1 MSRETDNL
9 KRDLQKLDPVKPGE
23 FDGAPDSPA
32 TAELLDR
39 IVAAETE
46 PDPGAPHADERLE
59 PRRSAGGGSWFGMPR
74 LALVPAALAVAA
86 IIFLLIGPALG
97 GGGSNGLTG
106 ALHDA
111 AAAAE
116 SQPSPAGGRP
126 YTYLQTRE
134 ISMHTSD
141 ADERSWNV
149 LESTT
154 REEWVTGDGAGRL
167 RVVVAPSRFVG
178 SGDRV
183 EWEGAGRPDFLALG
197 FGPRTEDRWLAAG
210 MLRGSV
216 ADLPTDPAALA
227 TRLGDEARSARHGEV
242 PVPAVTLEL
251 IAEELR
257 DPGASPA
264 LRRALFEAVRW
275 VPGIE
280 YLGEKTDPA
289 GRTGVAVGVTGSVA
303 SGPRLWSLIFDPHTS
318 QVLASEATSLA
329 PADAGGPTLLR
340 AMVYLETRGTGSL
353 TEKEGNWLSGIEP
366 TGSSGGSS
374 RSYLVYRLPDG
385 AGAE

>member
-1 MSRETDNL
+1 MNRKTDNL
-9 KRDLQKLDPVKPGE
+9 TGELQRLDPVKPGAP
-23 FDGAPDSPA
+23 DDAPDSPA
-32 TAELLDR
+32 AADLLER
-39 IVAAETE
+39 IVAAEVE
-46 PDPGAPHADERLE
+46 SDPAASHADECLE
-59 PRRSAGGGSWFGMPR
+59 PRRSPRGGHWLGMPKFV
-74 LALVPAALAVAA
+74 LAPAALAVVA
-86 IIFLLIGPALG
+86 IAVLLIGPALG
-97 GGGSNGLTG
+97 GGGSNGLAA

-134 ISMHTSD
+134 IAMHTSD

-154 REEWVTGDGAGRL
+154 REEWVTRDGAGRL

-178 SGDRV
+178 SGDRD
-183 EWEGAGRPDFLALG
+183 EWEGAGRPEFLALG

-210 MLRGSV
+210 MLRRSV

-227 TRLGDEARSARHGEV
+227 ARLRREAEAHRGET

-251 IAEELR
+251 IAEDLR

-264 LRRALFEAVRW
+264 LRRALYEAVGR

-280 YLGEKTDPA
+280 YLGEETDPE
-289 GRTGVAVGVTGSVA
+289 GRSGVAVGVTGSVVD
-303 SGPRLWSLIFDPHTS
+303 GPRQYSLIFDPATS
-318 QVLASEATSLA
+318 QVLASETTSLA
-329 PADAGGPTLLR
+329 PTDAGGPTLVR
-340 AMVYLETRGTGSL
+340 AMVYLGTRGTGSL
-353 TEKEGNWLSGIEP
+353 TEKEGTWLSGIEP
-366 TGSSGGSS
+366 SSSSGGSS

>member
-1 MSRETDNL
+1 MP
-9 KRDLQKLDPVKPGE
+9 KLV
-23 FDGAPDSPA
+23 
-32 TAELLDR
+32 
-39 IVAAETE
+39 
-46 PDPGAPHADERLE
+46 
-59 PRRSAGGGSWFGMPR
+59 
-74 LALVPAALAVAA
+74 LVPAALAAAA
-86 IIFLLIGPALG
+86 IVVLLIGPALG
-97 GGGSNGLTG
+97 GGGGNGLTD

-111 AAAAE
+111 AMAAE

-134 ISMHTSD
+134 VALHTSD

-154 REEWVTGDGAGRL
+154 REEWVTEDGAGRL
-167 RVVVAPSRFVG
+167 RVVVGPSHFAG
-178 SGDRV
+178 SGDRT

-210 MLRGSV
+210 MLRGSL
-216 ADLPTDPAALA
+216 AGLPTDPAALA
-227 TRLGDEARSARHGEV
+227 TRLSEEAGADRHGEV

-251 IAEELR
+251 IAEDLR
-257 DPGASPA
+257 DPGASPV
-264 LRRALFEAVRW
+264 LRRALFEAVER
-275 VPGIE
+275 VPGIS
-280 YLGEKTDPA
+280 YLGEKTDPE

-303 SGPRLWSLIFDPHTS
+303 SGPRLWSLIFDPDTS
-318 QVLASEATSLA
+318 RVLASETTSLA

-366 TGSSGGSS
+366 TSSSGEAS
-374 RSYLVYRLPDG
+374 RSYLVYRLADG
-385 AGAE
+385 AGAD

>member
-1 MSRETDNL
+1 MTKKTDNL
-9 KRDLQKLDPVKPGE
+9 ARELQRLDPVKPVE
-23 FDGAPDSPA
+23 PDGAPDSPA
-32 TAELLDR
+32 AADLLER
-39 IVAAETE
+39 IVATEVE
-46 PDPGAPHADERLE
+46 PDAAATRADQRLE
-59 PRRSAGGGSWFGMPR
+59 PGRSAWGGSWPGMPK
-74 LALVPAALAVAA
+74 LALAPAALAAVA
-86 IIFLLIGPALG
+86 IIAVLIGPALG
-97 GGGSNGLTG
+97 GGRNGLSA

-111 AAAAE
+111 ATAAE

-154 REEWVTGDGAGRL
+154 REEWVTEDGAGRL

-178 SGDRV
+178 SGDRD
-183 EWEGAGRPDFLALG
+183 EWEGAGRPEFLALG

-210 MLRGSV
+210 MLRRSV

-227 TRLGDEARSARHGEV
+227 TRLSREAEAHRGEA

-251 IAEELR
+251 IAEDLR
-257 DPGASPA
+257 DPGASAA
-264 LRRALFEAVRW
+264 LRRALFEAIGR

-280 YLGEKTDPA
+280 YLGEKTDPD
-289 GRTGVAVGVTGSVA
+289 GRTGIAVGVTGSVA
-303 SGPRLWSLIFDPHTS
+303 SGPRLYSLIFDPDTS
-318 QVLASEATSLA
+318 QVLAGETTSLA

-340 AMVYLETRGTGSL
+340 AMVYLGTRGTGSL
-353 TEKEGNWLSGIEP
+353 TEKEGTWLSGIEP
-366 TGSSGGSS
+366 SGSSGGSS